1 MQPGDKFTADGESY
15 TVLSIAGANV
25 ICTRDRDGAR
35 CLIALADAKKGN

>member
-1 MQPGDKFTADGESY
+1 MKPGDTFTVEGESY

-35 CLIALADAKKGN
+35 CLISLADAKKGN